1 MGKEGLKTSKSKK
14 YQKYQKSIGSEKGQ
28 IRDKFG
34 TDLGQIWDKKGTK
47 KRPKISARWGIE
59 ILFENNA
66 GKNWVIQKGW

>member
-34 TDLGQIWDKKGTK
+34 TDLGQ
-47 KRPKISARWGIE
+47 KRDRKAS
-59 ILFENNA
+59 
-66 GKNWVIQKGW
+66 KNLSQMRDRNTF